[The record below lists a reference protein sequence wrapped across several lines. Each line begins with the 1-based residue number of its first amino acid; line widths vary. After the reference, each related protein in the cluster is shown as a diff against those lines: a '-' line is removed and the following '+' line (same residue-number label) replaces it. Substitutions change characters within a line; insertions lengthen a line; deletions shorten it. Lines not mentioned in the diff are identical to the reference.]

1 MATIKKFNSE
11 NFNVNV
17 VDAMN
22 LDQGGYAWYLDLKVE
37 VTDKETGIKVYDTVL
52 KSRMVPMWDI
62 DEEWYYFI
70 ENKIEDGAEL
80 DEDLDYSDA
89 DEELQKEFD
98 EKFEEQYIEWLLFGE
113 ADGGCGYELDNED
126 LAEIFDEDCYNLV
139 IIDGDN
145 VWFTDRMEWNEIGYN
160 AETENEVYECDE
172 CDEYIIEELDWTE
185 FEVRKKNDIKIVDD
199 LFDEAA

>member
-1 MATIKKFNSE
+1 MATIKNFNTE
-11 NFNVNV
+11 NFNVKV

-22 LDQGGYAWYLDLKVE
+22 LQQNWYAWYLDLKVE

-80 DEDLDYSDA
+80 DE
-89 DEELQKEFD
+89 K
-98 EKFEEQYIEWLLFGE
+98 
-113 ADGGCGYELDNED
+113 D
-126 LAEIFDEDCYNLV
+126 LAEIFDEGCYNLV

-145 VWFTDRMEWNEIGYN
+145 VWFTDRSVWDEIGYN
-160 AETENEVYECDE
+160 ADTENEVYECDE
-172 CDEYIIEELDWTE
+172 YIIEKTGWNKYELRD
-185 FEVRKKNDIKIVDD
+185 KNDIKIVKD
-199 LFDEAA
+199 LFEEAA

>member
-11 NFNVNV
+11 NFNVKV

-22 LDQGGYAWYLDLKVE
+22 LDQSGYAWYLDLKVE
-37 VTDKETGIKVYDTVL
+37 VTDKETGIKVYDTIL

-62 DEEWYYFI
+62 DEEWCEFI

-80 DEDLDYSDA
+80 DEELEYCDA

-98 EKFEEQYIEWLLFGE
+98 DKLEEQYIEWLLFGE
-113 ADGGCGYELDNED
+113 ADGGCGYKLDKED

-145 VWFTDRMEWNEIGYN
+145 VWFTDRSKWDEIGYN
-160 AETENEVYECDE
+160 AETENSVYE
-172 CDEYIIEELDWTE
+172 CDEYIIEKTGWNKYELRD
-185 FEVRKKNDIKIVDD
+185 KNDIKIVKD
-199 LFDEAA
+199 LFGEAA

>member
-1 MATIKKFNSE
+1 MATIKNFNTE

-98 EKFEEQYIEWLLFGE
+98 KKFEEQYIEWLLFGE
-113 ADGGCGYELDNED
+113 DDGGCGYKLDEED
-126 LAEIFDEDCYNLV
+126 LAEIFDEDCYNFV

-145 VWFTDRMEWNEIGYN
+145 VWFTDRSKWDEIGYN
-160 AETENEVYECDE
+160 ADTENEVYE

-185 FEVRKKNDIKIVDD
+185 YVVRKKNDIKIVKE
-199 LFDEAA
+199 LFEEAA